1 VTTRTR
7 RRYPVSA
14 HAKTSWVNTS
24 WLSQNSS
31 IRLRRLSKTAV
42 EIGWLP
48 GCHQMASWL
57 VGSFT
62 KYLSFGERPV
72 CFPVSAVKAPV
83 DTIAASLRRMACS

>member
-1 VTTRTR
+1 
-7 RRYPVSA
+7 
-14 HAKTSWVNTS
+14 
-24 WLSQNSS
+24 
-31 IRLRRLSKTAV
+31 
-42 EIGWLP
+42 
-48 GCHQMASWL
+48 MASWL